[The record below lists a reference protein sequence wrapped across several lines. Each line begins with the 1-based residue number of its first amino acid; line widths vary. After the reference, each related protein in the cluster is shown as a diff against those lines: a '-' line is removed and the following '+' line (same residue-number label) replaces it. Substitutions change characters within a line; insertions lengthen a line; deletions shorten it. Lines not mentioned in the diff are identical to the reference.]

1 MSRYCKRFLQQQQ
14 AFTEFHRRKADQNVI
29 MRRIFSAPN
38 GITRCPDIYRQK
50 RRPKRD
56 IMSQYLVNESIEDY
70 AFIHTGEEP
79 PLLQE
84 LIDKTNE
91 NMGWPQKLSGRLVGR
106 TLKML
111 SAIHQPKTALE
122 IGMFTGYSALS
133 IAEGMPEDG
142 KLICCETNP
151 RAIDFAKTFYDR
163 SEHGHKIEVIF
174 GKALDTIREL
184 DLELD
189 FTFIDADK
197 RNYLNYYEEVKAM
210 TRVGG
215 LIILD
220 NVLWSGKVVQPESDI
235 DDILVETNRRI
246 AQDPDVENVFLT
258 VRDGLNVVRKIR

>member
-1 MSRYCKRFLQQQQ
+1 MPDFLVDE
-14 AFTEFHRRKADQNVI
+14 T
-29 MRRIFSAPN
+29 
-38 GITRCPDIYRQK
+38 
-50 RRPKRD
+50 
-56 IMSQYLVNESIEDY
+56 IEDY
-70 AFIHTGEEP
+70 AFVNTHAEP
-79 PLLQE
+79 ALLQE
-84 LIDKTNE
+84 LIDQTNL

-111 SAIHQPKTALE
+111 SALVQPKQALE

-133 IAEGMPEDG
+133 IAEGMPADG

-151 RAIDFAKTFYDR
+151 RAIEFAQSFFDR

-174 GKALDTIREL
+174 GRALDTLETL

-197 RNYLNYYEEVKAM
+197 RNYLNYYERVKRM
-210 TRVGG
+210 TRPGG

-220 NVLWSGKVVQPESDI
+220 NVLWSGKVVQPESEI

-246 AQDPDVENVFLT
+246 AADPEVENVFLT
-258 VRDGLNVVRKIR
+258 VRDGLNVVRKLP